1 MKAVRKVPRPRRGRK
16 AKPHGREN
24 TPAAADL
31 RSFVLEIEPAI
42 HRLGDGIEALQA
54 AGNAA
59 DAIAAS
65 AIAWF
70 ADTLRVDFDALH
82 RVIER
87 TDAQTGL
94 RRRGRRP
101 S

>member
-1 MKAVRKVPRPRRGRK
+1 MRAARKEPRSRRGRK
-16 AKPHGREN
+16 TGPHGREDA
-24 TPAAADL
+24 PAAKDL

-54 AGNAA
+54 AGTAA

-70 ADTLRVDFDALH
+70 ADTLRVDFEALR
-82 RVIER
+82 RVIEK
-87 TDAQTGL
+87 TNPQT
-94 RRRGRRP
+94 RRRCGRRP